1 MQRPRRVSAPN
12 PLTSIHHPNP
22 EPPHLPTMNNTFS
35 EAAYRRAH
43 AQANSKDPRSMMI
56 AAHRDPV
63 RISASQV
70 PKAAKG
76 GYDFMQAA
84 LSRPIQTQPPPQYRR
99 VSAIP
104 KPVQRKIIVHQVRG
118 LSLGPLSSW
127 WLRVVRTSD

>member
-1 MQRPRRVSAPN
+1 
-12 PLTSIHHPNP
+12 
-22 EPPHLPTMNNTFS
+22 MNNTFS

-70 PKAAKG
+70 PKVAKG

-118 LSLGPLSSW
+118 LSLGSLSPW